1 MKLKRRHFWIALAVV
16 VLLSPIGLGFW
27 FCAWPE
33 IRIKQSLRVYP
44 HARQVSEAYGYYG
57 AGSGL
62 KEFYY
67 WTPDSVEEVKQYYQ
81 QFTSEFVRDKWSGGW
96 ISFVSVDGSEL
107 TYPEPVAG
115 DGWLKVDLQNPR
127 CDYKLDYRCLNVSLF
142 SVYQRLDKLPDLIG
156 RPGASS
162 AMNATPY
169 LTQPLTRGTLILYS
183 YYMEDN

>member
-1 MKLKRRHFWIALAVV
+1 MLI
-16 VLLSPIGLGFW
+16 LLSPIVVGFW

-44 HARQVSEAYGYYG
+44 NAQQVSEAYGYFG

-67 WTPDSVEEVKQYYQ
+67 WTPDSVEDVKRYYQ
-81 QFTSEFVRDKWSGGW
+81 QFTSAFVLDKWSGGW

-107 TYPEPVAG
+107 SYTNFSSDTASQ
-115 DGWLKVDLQNPR
+115 VDLQNPR
-127 CDYKLDYRCLNVSLF
+127 CDYKLEYRCLNVALF
-142 SVYQRLDKLPDLIG
+142 SVEQGLDSLPDLIG
-156 RPGASS
+156 VPGASS

-169 LTQPLTRGTLILYS
+169 LNAPLTRGTLILYS
-183 YYMEDN
+183 YYMYDF